1 MIVGTAGHIDHGKTS
16 LVHALTGIDTDRLKE
31 EKLRGISIELGYAYL
46 ALTDDQ
52 VLGFIDVPGHERFV
66 HTMVAGVGGIDFAL
80 LVIAA
85 DDGAMPQ
92 TREHLAILG
101 MLGISRGAIAL
112 TKIDRVDEHRLREVE
127 MEISALLAA
136 TAFRAAPIFPVN
148 AIAPDDAGVAS
159 LRKYL
164 CAVAEDFPVRRD
176 DGLFRLA
183 VDRVFTLAGHG
194 TIATGTVLAGRV
206 DVGNSVVVMPA
217 GTPARV
223 RSIHAQNRASDCGR
237 AGQRCAL
244 NLANLDKSALARGDW
259 LADPRALLPTQRI
272 DVRLHRLA
280 DAGAALASWAPLHV
294 HLATAHHVAHV
305 VLLEG
310 DRLASDASALVQ
322 LVFDVP
328 VCAASGDRFIVRDAQ
343 AARTLG
349 GGFVIDAA
357 GPARRRRSPER
368 LACLAAIERMLAG
381 EGLLPLLE
389 HAPHGIA
396 MLELVRLCQRAP
408 EQISIPQD
416 VRVIETSKGAF
427 VILATHWLTL
437 HAHALAA
444 LRSFH
449 GQSPDE
455 VGIDSGR
462 LRRVVMPN
470 LPDALWRGL
479 VDELVVDKAMLRSGP
494 WLHLPDH
501 RVVLSAGEQKLMLK
515 LQPLIAA
522 GRFDPPWV
530 RDLAVAV
537 ASPEDAIRT
546 VLRKCAT
553 QGALHQIVRDL
564 FYDHGCVNELAQ
576 ILRGLADQHDT
587 IEAAQYRNAL
597 GLGRKRTIQ
606 ILEFFD
612 RIGYT
617 RRAGDGHV
625 LRADSD
631 WHALS

>member
-16 LVHALTGIDTDRLKE
+16 LVHALTGVDTDRLKE

-46 ALTDDQ
+46 PLANDQ

-101 MLGISRGAIAL
+101 LLGISHGAIAL

-127 MEISALLAA
+127 MEITALLAA
-136 TAFRAAPIFPVN
+136 TGFRVAPIFPVN
-148 AIAPDDAGVAS
+148 AIAQEDVGVAS

-164 CAVAEDFPVRRD
+164 CAVAQSLPTRRD

-194 TIATGTVLAGRV
+194 TIATGTVHAGRV
-206 DVGNSVVVMPA
+206 NVGDTVVVMPA
-217 GTPARV
+217 ETNARV
-223 RSIHAQNRASDCGR
+223 RSIHAQNRASANGR

-244 NLANLDKSALARGDW
+244 NLANIDKSALERGDW
-259 LADPRALLPTQRI
+259 LADTRALLPSQHI

-280 DAGAALASWAPLHV
+280 DAGAALANWAPLHI
-294 HLATAHHVAHV
+294 HMATMHHVAHM

-310 DRLASDASALVQ
+310 DRLASGASALVQ

-349 GGFVIDAA
+349 GGIVIDAA

-368 LACLAAIERMLAG
+368 LAYLAAIERMLAG
-381 EGLLPLLE
+381 EGLIPLLE

-396 MLELVRLCQRAP
+396 MQDLVRLCQRAP
-408 EQISIPQD
+408 EQISIPPQA
-416 VRVIETSKGAF
+416 RVIETAKGAF
-427 VILATHWLTL
+427 VTLATQWLAL
-437 HAHALAA
+437 RARALAA
-444 LRSFH
+444 LQNVH
-449 GQSPDE
+449 VQSPDE

-462 LRRVVMPN
+462 LRRIAIPN
-470 LPDALWRGL
+470 LSDAPWREL
-479 VDELVVDKAMLRSGP
+479 INELVLDKQMLRSGP

-501 RVVLSAGEQKLMLK
+501 RVELNAGEQSLMLK

-522 GRFDPPWV
+522 GRFDPPWA

-537 ASPEDAIRT
+537 DSPEDAVRS
-546 VLRKCAT
+546 VLRKCAM
-553 QGALHQIVRDL
+553 QGALYQIVRDL
-564 FYDHGCVNELAQ
+564 FYDRGRVDELAQ
-576 ILRGLADQHDT
+576 ILRRLADQHDT

-617 RRAGDGHV
+617 RRVGDRHA

-631 WHALS
+631 WRELS